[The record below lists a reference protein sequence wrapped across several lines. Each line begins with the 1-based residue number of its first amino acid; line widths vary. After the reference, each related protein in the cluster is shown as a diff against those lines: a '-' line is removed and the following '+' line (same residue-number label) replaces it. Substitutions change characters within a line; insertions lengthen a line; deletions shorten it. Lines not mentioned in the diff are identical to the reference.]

1 MPGLLNVTHGAIQ
14 FSIYEKLKSW
24 HKKRKNFESDSDITL
39 LYIFYF
45 SFISKVCAATITYPL
60 QVIRARLQDQHGT
73 YTSFKDAV
81 VTTYR

>member
-24 HKKRKNFESDSDITL
+24 HMKRNNLTSDSKITL
-39 LYIFYF
+39 EYIFYF
-45 SFISKVCAATITYPL
+45 SVVSKVCAASITYPL
-60 QVIRARLQDQHGT
+60 QVIRARLQDQHGH
-73 YTSFKDAV
+73 YANFKDAV